1 MVKTMIMS
9 EFKGTKG
16 EWFLTL
22 SQKSATSNIEI
33 KTEEVLCVAYAQGD
47 SNELIALC
55 GTQKNEQAKAN
66 ALLCC
71 KAPKLLEFAK
81 LHLDLRDLTY
91 EEFYKK
97 HGISNLDVA
106 FIAEK
111 LIRECTDISK
121 L

>member
-1 MVKTMIMS
+1 MS
-9 EFKGTKG
+9 EFKGTK
-16 EWFLTL
+16 EDWFLTL
-22 SQKSATSNIEI
+22 SQKGATSNIEI
-33 KTEEVLCVAYAQGD
+33 KTENVLCVAYSKGD

-55 GTQKNEQAKAN
+55 GTRKSEEAKAN

-71 KAPKLLEFAK
+71 KAPKLLEFAR

-97 HGISNLDVA
+97 HGISTLDVA
-106 FIAEK
+106 LIAEK
-111 LIRECTDISK
+111 LIRESTDISN